1 MCKSIDIYSCERH
14 LNCGSH
20 RRSAACYCVQAIA
33 TISCHSICICTMS
46 GVVNIMPVSSDT
58 TQFQALQRT
67 LHQLGYSYPLGIESA
82 PLVQRLL
89 DDLILTSENYEA
101 VSTVA
106 EESKAAATAAAS
118 SVAPLQAENTRL
130 IQANNQVCSERTV
143 GYCIPDNR
151 FILCTYL
158 ASCYIASHR
167 NYCCITHTSSFLP
180 TPSFTCR

>member
-1 MCKSIDIYSCERH
+1 
-14 LNCGSH
+14 
-20 RRSAACYCVQAIA
+20 
-33 TISCHSICICTMS
+33 MS
-46 GVVNIMPVSSDT
+46 GVINIMPVSSDT
-58 TQFQALQRT
+58 SQFQALQRT

-130 IQANNQVCSERTV
+130 IQANNQVCAEYSV
-143 GYCIPDNR
+143 GYCIPYN
-151 FILCTYL
+151 
-158 ASCYIASHR
+158 
-167 NYCCITHTSSFLP
+167 
-180 TPSFTCR
+180 